1 MEKQEGEAQT
11 DKGGGSRTPTGPEG
25 QAEKQDVQQVGR
37 PIPCCVYGKTGGMQA
52 PHTRRHRRPVFLE
65 QRHVAEVFCIG
76 CLQGLSEE
84 NN

>member
-1 MEKQEGEAQT
+1 MDKQKGEAQR
-11 DKGGGSRTPTGPEG
+11 DKRGGSSLTNPEG
-25 QAEKQDVQQVGR
+25 QTERQDVQQVGR

-52 PHTRRHRRPVFLE
+52 SHAGRHRRPILLE